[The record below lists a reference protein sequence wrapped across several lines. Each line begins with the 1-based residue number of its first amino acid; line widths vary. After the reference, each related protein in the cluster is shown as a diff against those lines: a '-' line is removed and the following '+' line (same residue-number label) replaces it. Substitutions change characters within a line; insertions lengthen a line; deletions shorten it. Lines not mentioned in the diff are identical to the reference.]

1 MFFQALTL
9 DVSFKRMVAQSYKC
23 SPPP

>member
-9 DVSFKRMVAQSYKC
+9 DVSFKLMVAQSYKC